1 MLIFA
6 FYYWLSHFVSG
17 NNEWYI
23 LPLFFVHVYCFDI
36 TCVICIVFVP
46 SIIVCDVFCCVQWLI
61 LFLFEVL
68 KIVVIF
74 TERYSLFFGKCTFS
88 AMLSTPKGSCSI
100 LWDKFLTVCIYC
112 TFDIIFFLDFCI
124 ILFHNITGL
133 ALFSIDAIFCWVE

>member
-1 MLIFA
+1 MTWHYYSKIISMHKICSLKCDLDWNVQASSIKHEYALWGELCYMLIFA

-74 TERYSLFFGKCTFS
+74 TERYSLFFG
-88 AMLSTPKGSCSI
+88 I
-100 LWDKFLTVCIYC
+100 LC
-112 TFDIIFFLDFCI
+112 
-124 ILFHNITGL
+124 N
-133 ALFSIDAIFCWVE
+133 A